1 MCTEVYS
8 LFGDTDCRH
17 KEYQNTFP
25 CHIARR
31 CHPDDDQLLRE
42 PVFLPARPPKLPPG
56 LLGCKVRKATR
67 PTMGK
72 CRGCSSQRP
81 HAGQGS
87 SSSSNSNMIT
97 ATLRPASASSIESVK
112 PSSKRIQ
119 TADHP

>member
-8 LFGDTDCRH
+8 LFGDTDCQH

-25 CHIARR
+25 CHVARR

-42 PVFLPARPPKLPPG
+42 PVFLPARPPNIPPG

-67 PTMGK
+67 PTKGK
-72 CRGCSSQRP
+72 CRNCSSQRP

-87 SSSSNSNMIT
+87 SSSSMVK
-97 ATLRPASASSIESVK
+97 ATPAPTSASSIESGK
-112 PSSKRIQ
+112 LASKSIQ
-119 TADHP
+119 TSDDS